1 MITAED
7 ILRDKAQ
14 TPISVSVDTCILEAL
29 KVMLEHNIGSIL
41 VTETDMIVGIWTE
54 RDLMRNTVSD
64 GFDPKTARIGDYMST
79 RPITAPHTASLY
91 LLLDKFLGLN
101 VRHLLIEKE
110 GNYIGL
116 LGYRDVLRVGLTERS
131 RELKELNSMVSW
143 EYYENW
149 KWKGK

>member
-14 TPISVSVDTCILEAL
+14 APISVSDDTCILEAL
-29 KVMLEHNIGSIL
+29 KIMLEHNIGSIL
-41 VTETDMIVGIWTE
+41 VTDADKIVGIWTE
-54 RDLMRNTVSD
+54 RDLMRNAVSD

-79 RPITAPHTASLY
+79 RLITAPHTASLY
-91 LLLDKFLGLN
+91 LLLDKFLGLS
-101 VRHLLIEKE
+101 VRHMLIEKE

-149 KWKGK
+149 EWKGK